1 MKTYSFAMTASP
13 IGENWE
19 LPVSEARER
28 LADVI
33 AAAEAGTVVHL
44 TRHGRRVAAVVPEA
58 MAETADSQVRKLS
71 EQFAKRHRGLLDRL
85 AE

>member
-1 MKTYSFAMTASP
+1 MTAASTP
-13 IGENWE
+13 ESWD

-28 LADVI
+28 FAEVI

-44 TRHGRRVAAVVPEA
+44 TRHGRRVAAVVPEP
-58 MAETADSQVRKLS
+58 MAEAADSQVRALS
-71 EQFAKRHRGLLDRL
+71 KGFADKHRSLLDRL

>member
-1 MKTYSFAMTASP
+1 MTSAP
-13 IGENWE
+13 VPENWE

-28 LADVI
+28 LAEVL
-33 AAAEAGTVVHL
+33 AAAESGKVVHL

-58 MAETADSQVRKLS
+58 MAETADAQVRALS
-71 EQFAKRHRGLLDRL
+71 QQFALRHRSLLDRL

>member
-1 MKTYSFAMTASP
+1 MTASP

>member
-1 MKTYSFAMTASP
+1 MAAAP
-13 IGENWE
+13 VPENWE

-28 LADVI
+28 LAEVI

-44 TRHGRRVAAVVPEA
+44 TRHGRRVAAVVPES
-58 MAETADSQVRKLS
+58 MAETADSQVRALS
-71 EQFAKRHRGLLDRL
+71 QQFAERHRSLLDRL

>member
-1 MKTYSFAMTASP
+1 MTAAP
-13 IGENWE
+13 VPENWE

-33 AAAEAGTVVHL
+33 AAAEAGRVVHL
-44 TRHGRRVAAVVPEA
+44 TRHGRRVAAVVPDS
-58 MAETADSQVRKLS
+58 MAETADSQVRALS
-71 EQFAKRHRGLLDRL
+71 RQFTERHRSLLDRL

>member
-1 MKTYSFAMTASP
+1 MTAAPLPES
-13 IGENWE
+13 WE

-28 LADVI
+28 LAEVL

-44 TRHGRRVAAVVPEA
+44 TRHGRRVAAVVPEQ
-58 MAETADSQVRKLS
+58 MAESADDEVRALS
-71 EQFAKRHRGLLDRL
+71 RRFADKHRKLLDRL